1 MTRRRAPSRRLAVL
15 LGGAL
20 VLAALLGAAL
30 GFEAWQTGRLD
41 AADGRRVQEQTVA
54 AVRAALG
61 GLLDEMGQRADA
73 VAALPEVRDALAGAA
88 DSAAVS
94 GPALDVL
101 AGQGEPGRLS
111 VEVVGPSGA
120 LVAWDGPSFPRA
132 GGPPPDSLRT
142 RLLVDDAGRR
152 AIALWRPVEVDG
164 RVLGAVRVVRLV
176 QAAVPVRNQYLQDYD
191 VADEWRGGIGQPFAV
206 QFPAGRADEAVLL
219 RGPDGTPLGRVEAR
233 APSARAL
240 ASGLRRTTRG
250 VAAFWATLLVAWL
263 LAGLA
268 RWFFAEV
275 RRAGVLRGAPWAWA
289 RSGAA
294 LAALVAGLVTVRYKL
309 LAFDV
314 PVRWLDGTRRPAAL
328 FDPALLASDLGWGAL
343 RSPGD
348 LLISAAVVLVVA
360 GAALVWA
367 LRYAAARP
375 PVGAVRRAG
384 GLLAVAA
391 VAPAVAWA
399 AALVVLHAVLDAT
412 IAYTDRATPLLDG
425 PTLVVLGGL
434 VAVLVA
440 AVLAVAAAVTVA
452 RAGGGGWPLP
462 VGAAVVGASAAAA
475 AGVPLAAALALGA
488 LGAGLAATLW
498 GRPERWV
505 WPLTFR
511 GVLVGALALAPVLYG
526 LMRAPLR
533 ERTET
538 LLADAAFA
546 FADARDDRVTE
557 AVNQVLVEARADEAL
572 RPALLGA
579 VARLDSARAAGLGV
593 ADSTRQTLD
602 ALAEGLV
609 RSSLLGSLADVASE
623 IRLVGPAGDTLG
635 SYVEGGVAPL
645 PAPDDPLAFGA
656 MRETF
661 LARDEPGFYRAERPV
676 PDRPGLNR
684 TAAIGPLLT
693 DADEAVAWIYLRTT
707 PRTARVATE
716 TPFPRVLA
724 PTGLFG
730 LDDEDLGYAEYDD
743 GALVRSRGA
752 APLRLDSTV
761 YTSLSERATAYRR
774 LETLDGRP
782 TVAYYERLGDD
793 AQDVVAVRA
802 PADDGL
808 DVLFILLRLSL
819 AGLAA
824 GAVVFA
830 VGLAVRRRA
839 GLLPARRTR
848 FRDRVLNRFLV
859 VGLASVALT
868 GVVGQQVIKEQN
880 RQTVRD
886 ALRQRLAR
894 AEAAL
899 APAATVAGAPG
910 PALEAVAAA
919 LGVDVHLY
927 DGGELEA
934 SSRRQLVRQRLIEP
948 RLPGPVYRAL
958 YLEDEPFAFS
968 EDRIGTF
975 AYTTGYKALPDSAGR
990 PAAAL
995 AIPTLSEQ
1003 AAIEA
1008 GQARMVAYLFGGLL
1022 ALLAAILVVAVV
1034 LAGQLTRP
1042 FGRLREG
1049 LRAVGAGAAEE
1060 PIPVET
1066 RDEVGELV
1074 ETFNAMQ
1081 AQLAE
1086 SRRKLAAQEREGAW
1100 STMARQV
1107 AHEIKNPLMP
1117 MKLSVQHLQR
1127 TYRPPSEE
1135 APPEEVRFARQF
1147 ERTTDMLIDQ
1157 IETLNRIASDFSTFA
1172 RMPMRAPERL
1182 DLNEVAA
1189 EAAALFEGPLAE
1201 SGRAALDLGLD
1212 ADPLPVLA
1220 DREEL
1225 RRVLVNLLTNA
1236 LQAIPDRAEP
1246 GRIGLAT
1253 ARASG
1258 GWAEATVSDDGTGIA
1273 EDARASVFEPS
1284 FSTKT
1289 SGMGLGLAI
1298 SKRAVEA
1305 AGGEIAFETAEGVG
1319 TTFAVRLPLAPEP
1332 AGDGAADALAADGAA
1347 SGDGAAGAAT
1357 PSAKGASSPAPRE

>member
-1 MTRRRAPSRRLAVL
+1 MPRRLAVL

-20 VLAALLGAAL
+20 ALAALLAATLGA
-30 GFEAWQTGRLD
+30 EAWRTGRFD
-41 AADGRRVQEQTVA
+41 EADSRRVREETVA

-61 GLLDEMGQRADA
+61 GLLDGMEGEARA
-73 VAALPEVRDALAGAA
+73 VAALPEVRAALAGAA
-88 DSAAVS
+88 GAASDPALAAVEGRGVPS
-94 GPALDVL
+94 
-101 AGQGEPGRLS
+101 RLS
-111 VEVVGPSGA
+111 VEVVDRAGG

-132 GGPPPDSLRT
+132 TGPPPDSLLT
-142 RLLVDDAGRR
+142 RVRVDDAGRR
-152 AIALWRPVEVDG
+152 AVALWRPVVEGG

-176 QAAVPVRNQYLQDYD
+176 QGAVPVRNQYLQDYD
-191 VADEWRGGIGQPFAV
+191 VADEWRDEIGHPFAV
-206 QFPAGRADEAVLL
+206 RFPAGRGDAETAL
-219 RGPDGTPLGRVEAR
+219 RGPDGTALGRVEVR
-233 APSARAL
+233 APSLGAL
-240 ASGLRRTTRG
+240 ASQLRRTTRG
-250 VAAFWATLLVAWL
+250 VAAFWAVLLVGWL

-268 RWFFAEV
+268 RLFVVEV
-275 RRAGVLRGAPWAWA
+275 RRARVLQGARWAWA
-289 RSGAA
+289 RAGGA
-294 LAALVAGLVTVRYKL
+294 LAALVGGLVTVRYKL

-314 PVRWLDGTRRPAAL
+314 PVRWLDGSRRPAAL

-348 LLISAAVVLVVA
+348 LALSAAVLLAASGAVLF
-360 GAALVWA
+360 GALH
-367 LRYAAARP
+367 YAARAAPGRARQT
-375 PVGAVRRAG
+375 AG
-384 GLLAVAA
+384 LAA
-391 VAPAVAWA
+391 VAVAVPAATWGA
-399 AALVVLHAVLDAT
+399 AVLVRHAVLDAT
-412 IAYTDRATPLLDG
+412 IAYTDRTAPLLDG
-425 PTLVVLGGL
+425 PTLVALGGL
-434 VAVLVA
+434 VAALAA
-440 AVLAVAAAVTVA
+440 AVLLVAAAVAVA
-452 RAGGGGWPLP
+452 GRGRGGWALP
-462 VGAAVVGASAAAA
+462 VGLAALGA
-475 AGVPLAAALALGA
+475 GAAALSGVPPWPALALAA
-488 LGAGLAATLW
+488 LGAGLGVALADRP
-498 GRPERWV
+498 GRWT

-511 GVLVGALALAPVLYG
+511 GVLVGVLVLAPVLYG
-526 LMRAPLR
+526 LMREPLR

-546 FADARDDRVTE
+546 FADARDDRVTV
-557 AVNQVLVEARADEAL
+557 AVDEVLVEARDDEAL
-572 RPALLGA
+572 RPVLLDA
-579 VARLDSARAAGLGV
+579 VTRLDSVRAAGGGDP
-593 ADSTRQTLD
+593 ADSTRQVLD

-623 IRLVGPAGDTLG
+623 VRLVGPAGDTLG
-635 SYVEGGVAPL
+635 SYVEGGAAPL
-645 PAPDDPLAFGA
+645 AGPGDPLGFGA
-656 MRETF
+656 MRQTF
-661 LARDEPGFYRAERPV
+661 LDRDERGFYKATRPV
-676 PDRPGLNR
+676 PDRRGLRR

-693 DADEAVAWIYLRTT
+693 DGDEAVAWVYLRTS
-707 PRTARVATE
+707 PRTTRVATE
-716 TPFPRVLA
+716 TPFPRVLV

-730 LDDEDLGYAEYDD
+730 LDEEDLDYAEYDD

-752 APLRLDSTV
+752 GGGAPLRLDSTV
-761 YTSLSERATAYRR
+761 YEALTDRASWLRR
-774 LETLDGRP
+774 PETLGGRP
-782 TVAYYERLGDD
+782 TLAYYQRIGDD
-793 AQDVVAVRA
+793 AEDVVAVRA

-824 GAVVFA
+824 GALVFA

-839 GLLPARRTR
+839 GTLPARRTR

-868 GVVGQQVIKEQN
+868 GVVGQQVIREQS
-880 RQTVRD
+880 RQAVRD
-886 ALRQRLAR
+886 ALRGRLAG

-899 APAATVAGAPG
+899 VPALAVAPAPGA
-910 PALEAVAAA
+910 ALEAVAAQR
-919 LGVDVHLY
+919 GVDVHLY
-927 DGGELEA
+927 DGGELVA

-948 RLPGPVYRAL
+948 RLPGSVYRAL
-958 YLEDEPFAFS
+958 YLRGEPFAFA

-975 AYTTGYKALPDSAGR
+975 TYTTGYRALPDSTGR

-995 AIPTLSEQ
+995 AVPTLSEQ

-1042 FGRLREG
+1042 FGRLRAG

-1081 AQLAE
+1081 AALVE

-1127 TYRPPSEE
+1127 TYRPPGEE
-1135 APPEEVRFARQF
+1135 APPDEVRFARQF

-1182 DLNEVAA
+1182 DLSAVAE

-1201 SGRAALDLGLD
+1201 SGRAALALDLAG
-1212 ADPLPVLA
+1212 DPLPVVA

-1236 LQAIPDRAEP
+1236 LQAIPERPAP
-1246 GRIGLAT
+1246 GRIRLAT
-1253 ARASG
+1253 ARAG
-1258 GWAEATVSDDGTGIA
+1258 GTAEATVEDDGTGIP
-1273 EDARASVFEPS
+1273 EDARESVFEPS

-1319 TTFAVRLPLAPEP
+1319 TTFAVRLPLAAAEP
-1332 AGDGAADALAADGAA
+1332 PPPLAA
-1347 SGDGAAGAAT
+1347 SGDGAAGDGVPAGAAEN
-1357 PSAKGASSPAPRE
+1357 APPPGR